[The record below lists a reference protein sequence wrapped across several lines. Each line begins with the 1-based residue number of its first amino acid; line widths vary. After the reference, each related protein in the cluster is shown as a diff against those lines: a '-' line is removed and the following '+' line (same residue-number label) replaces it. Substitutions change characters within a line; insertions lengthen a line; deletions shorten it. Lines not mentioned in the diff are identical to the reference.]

1 MLAVVVVVSSSFSG
15 GSSSSS
21 SDFDSCYHLNHWLK
35 MADIKVKAEEEL
47 NKNPTW
53 VHKFL

>member
-15 GSSSSS
+15 SSG